1 MHPRVCEQADN
12 VLRAKFHLEA
22 VAPGVFTLD
31 SGSETDGVWTG
42 TFIQNWTNKEAY
54 VAIFWHH
61 VYIVWGNHRVNIDTS
76 DIDIGGPEKV
86 NYYIARREYEKLN
99 AKNPELRY
107 LYKEYAP

>member
-1 MHPRVCEQADN
+1 M
-12 VLRAKFHLEA
+12 
-22 VAPGVFTLD
+22 T
-31 SGSETDGVWTG
+31 
-42 TFIQNWTNKEAY
+42 
-54 VAIFWHH
+54 
-61 VYIVWGNHRVNIDTS
+61 IDTS